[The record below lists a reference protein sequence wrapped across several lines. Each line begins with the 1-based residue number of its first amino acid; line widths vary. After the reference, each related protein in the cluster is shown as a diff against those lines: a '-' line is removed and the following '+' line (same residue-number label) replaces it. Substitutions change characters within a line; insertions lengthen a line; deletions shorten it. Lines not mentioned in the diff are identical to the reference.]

1 MVPLVKMEDSGYRSL
16 DPASI
21 RLPPPQPSTERLL
34 KIVDLFYSGPS
45 HDTPR
50 DTEGW
55 ERLGLYEWSR
65 DKQAAI
71 RRKQEDIQVTH
82 IYKLML
88 PLIVSFSLLP
98 SYWQWFCSISLTFS
112 LRLE

>member
-1 MVPLVKMEDSGYRSL
+1 MGKVEQERPSAPYFDLPAGLMVPLVKMEDSGYRAL
-16 DPASI
+16 DPDCI
-21 RLPPPQPSTERLL
+21 RLPPPQPSSERLH

-71 RRKQEDIQVTH
+71 RKKQEDIQVT
-82 IYKLML
+82 
-88 PLIVSFSLLP
+88 
-98 SYWQWFCSISLTFS
+98 
-112 LRLE
+112 LR